1 MSRGGVTSESASRSE
16 SGSFGFTSPGFLSP
30 GCDEREA
37 IACGAGAGR
46 LMPRAALT
54 GLTARSRTEEGGFGF
69 VTGGIGAFVAD
80 EGTLPLDG
88 VAERSSS

>member
-16 SGSFGFTSPGFLSP
+16 SGSFGFVSPGSRFS
-30 GCDEREA
+30 GCDDREA

-46 LMPRAALT
+46 LMPRAVVI
-54 GLTARSRTEEGGFGF
+54 GLTTRSSRDEGFGF
-69 VTGGIGAFVAD
+69 ETGGIGAFVVD
-80 EGTLPLDG
+80 EGRLPLDG